1 MTTNHTQTARHSLT
15 IEITCKFCGSK
26 DVVKYGFKNKIQQY
40 LCYNCHR
47 KFNMKDT
54 LENKKTPIVEV
65 GTALSLYF
73 SGLSLDKISEQ
84 LQSIYADSIDPSTI
98 YHWIT
103 EYSRTAHDTLKNH
116 KVKLGKIWVVDETA
130 IEVGGKNIWFWDIID
145 DKTRFL
151 IASHMSYSRTVGD
164 AVTIM
169 SRAYERSQSVP
180 TFILSDK
187 LPAYP
192 RGIQEVFG
200 KHADHIQSK
209 GFTAEINTNLIERF
223 HGTLKERTKVLRG
236 FKTIETARII
246 LDGFLVN
253 YNFFRPHMDLEDT
266 TPAKEAGVTLKYGN
280 WEGFL
285 RSLKKRGK

>member
-1 MTTNHTQTARHSLT
+1 
-15 IEITCKFCGSK
+15 
-26 DVVKYGFKNKIQQY
+26 
-40 LCYNCHR
+40 
-47 KFNMKDT
+47 MKDT
-54 LENKKTPIVEV
+54 LVNKQTPIAEM

-84 LQSIYADSIDPSTI
+84 LHSIYDDTIDPSTI

-103 EYSRTAHDTLKNH
+103 EYSRTAHDTLSQH
-116 KVKLGKIWVVDETA
+116 KLKLGKIWVVDETA

-145 DKTRFL
+145 ENTRFL
-151 IASHMSYSRTVGD
+151 IASHMSYGRTVED

-169 SRAYERSQSVP
+169 KGAYGRSNVIP

-192 RGIQEVFG
+192 KGIKEIFG

-266 TPAKEAGVTLKYGN
+266 TPAKEAGVNLKYGN

-285 RSLKKRGK
+285 RSLQRK